1 MGRSVKPVR
10 VLQHL
15 MSVALLGMAAQVQA
29 QPSRSLC
36 EPGERTVFACEAST
50 KIVSLC
56 AVGDFRN
63 KTGALSYRFG
73 QYGKA
78 PELVVA
84 STPHS
89 VARRFRYH
97 EDLWAKGMGTSVG
110 FKSGPFHYD
119 VRHAQGA
126 FGVDGG
132 PDRAGVSVSRGTKPV
147 AEIVCRVDTAVNR
160 MVEELSGTSLH
171 LEP

>member
-1 MGRSVKPVR
+1 M
-10 VLQHL
+10 
-15 MSVALLGMAAQVQA
+15 
-29 QPSRSLC
+29 
-36 EPGERTVFACEAST
+36 FACEAST

-97 EDLWAKGMGTSVG
+97 EDLWAKGMAPRSASKAGRSITM
-110 FKSGPFHYD
+110 SGM
-119 VRHAQGA
+119 RKGRS
-126 FGVDGG
+126 GSTVDRTG
-132 PDRAGVSVSRGTKPV
+132 RA
-147 AEIVCRVDTAVNR
+147 
-160 MVEELSGTSLH
+160 
-171 LEP
+171 

>member
-1 MGRSVKPVR
+1 M
-10 VLQHL
+10 
-15 MSVALLGMAAQVQA
+15 
-29 QPSRSLC
+29 
-36 EPGERTVFACEAST
+36 FACEAST

-63 KTGALSYRFG
+63 KTGALTYRFG

-110 FKSGPFHYD
+110 FKSGQFHYD
-119 VRHAQGA
+119 VSHAQGA

-147 AEIVCRVDTAVNR
+147 AEIACRVDTAVNR
-160 MVEELSGTSLH
+160 MYQELSGTSLQ